1 MTRPKSTRRKPKSPP
16 TRRKP
21 KSTPTRHKP
30 TSKST
35 PTILPLVDDGTGRLR
50 HNVPLRN
57 IIQEFLTDTPPTA
70 LPITSDGRLDA
81 VAWSR
86 QFPNDFILTKDKRL
100 RIKMEDDKDD
110 EDVEN
115 AEDTE
120 EAGTAKTKTRR
131 KSIPRPKWSPI
142 REYVIDGFRVT
153 IELQSSGYYCG
164 YVWNYVGQ
172 DTSWMRP
179 NKRAKVFGN
188 QTSLEI
194 ASLESPKGS
203 EGNDCGL
210 YVPHGGYTAPN
221 GFDCAHSN
229 DLFFVGRRMTRD
241 GKIKRVFRSSRFVY
255 AELCRV
261 VESLRVFLGGS

>member
-1 MTRPKSTRRKPKSPP
+1 MTRPKSTRRKPK
-16 TRRKP
+16 P
-21 KSTPTRHKP
+21 KSKP

-81 VAWSR
+81 VSWSR
-86 QFPNDFILTKDKRL
+86 QFPNDFTLTKDKRL
-100 RIKMEDDKDD
+100 RIKMEDDEVD
-110 EDVEN
+110 
-115 AEDTE
+115 E
-120 EAGTAKTKTRR
+120 EAGTAKTKTTSATTRR
-131 KSIPRPKWSPI
+131 KSIARPKWSPI

-188 QTSLEI
+188 RTSLEI

-229 DLFFVGRRMTRD
+229 DISLLRVGRRMTRD
-241 GKIKRVFRSSRFVY
+241 GKTKRVFRSSRFVY

>member
-1 MTRPKSTRRKPKSPP
+1 MTRRKSTRRK
-16 TRRKP
+16 TTHR
-21 KSTPTRHKP
+21 KP

-57 IIQEFLTDTPPTA
+57 IIQEFLKDTPPTA
-70 LPITSDGRLDA
+70 LPITSDDRIDA
-81 VAWSR
+81 VSWSQ
-86 QFPNDFILTKDKRL
+86 QFPNDFTLTKDKRL
-100 RIKMEDDKDD
+100 RPKMG
-110 EDVEN
+110 DVED
-115 AEDTE
+115 AEDT
-120 EAGTAKTKTRR
+120 AKTTTSNTRR
-131 KSIPRPKWSPI
+131 KSIARPKWSPV

-164 YVWNYVGQ
+164 YVWDYVGH

-179 NKRAKVFGN
+179 NKRVKVFGN
-188 QTSLEI
+188 RTSLKI
-194 ASLESPKGS
+194 ASLESPEGS
-203 EGNDCGL
+203 EGNDFGL

-229 DLFFVGRRMTRD
+229 DLFLIGRRLTSD
-241 GKIKRVFRSSRFVY
+241 GKTKRVFRSSRFVY

-261 VESLRVFLGGS
+261 VQSLRVFLGGRKA